1 MTGAERHYVGLISG
15 TSADGVDA
23 VVVRLTQNS
32 GAPTI
37 QTLASLT
44 APYSAELKQGI
55 LATTHAQASISLDA
69 LGVLDHDIALT
80 FAEAANAVMTASGL
94 SAKDIT
100 AIGSHGQTLRHR
112 PDITSRFTM
121 QAGDPNIIVEKTGCT
136 VVADFRRRDMAAG
149 GQGAPLAPIIH
160 HALWA
165 SSIDTASN
173 ATAVLNLGGI
183 ANVTL
188 LHPSHEVLAWDT
200 GPASCL
206 MDAWCAKHQG
216 QPYDANGAW
225 AATGNVD
232 AALLEAFMHDP
243 YFQRP
248 FPKSTG
254 REYFN
259 MDWLSAFDLTTKNI
273 EDVQRTLLAFT
284 AKSIAHELS
293 QSKQPIERLIACG
306 GGVHNAA
313 LMHALSDAL
322 PETTVQSSAAWGVD
336 PDYVEAI
343 AFAWMAH
350 QTINHL
356 PSNVPSVTGAEGAR
370 ILGGIYLT

>member
-1 MTGAERHYVGLISG
+1 MTQTTRHYIGLISG

-23 VVVRLTQNS
+23 VVVRLTQSNP
-32 GAPTI
+32 PTFE
-37 QTLASLT
+37 TLAAL
-44 APYSAELKQGI
+44 AMPYSAELKQRI
-55 LATTHAQASISLDA
+55 LATTSAQASIALDD
-69 LGVLDHDIALT
+69 LGALDHDIALA
-80 FAEAANAVMTASGL
+80 FSAAANAAMNAAGLQASE
-94 SAKDIT
+94 IT

-112 PDITSRFTM
+112 PDIASRFTM
-121 QAGDPNIIVEKTGCT
+121 QAGDPSLMAERTGCT

-165 SSIDTASN
+165 SSSEASAN
-173 ATAVLNLGGI
+173 TTAVLNLGGI

-188 LHPSHEVLAWDT
+188 LSADQEVLAWDT

-216 QPYDANGAW
+216 QPFDANGAW
-225 AATGNVD
+225 AATGKVD
-232 AALLEAFMHDP
+232 HELLEAFMRDP
-243 YFQRP
+243 YFQRT

-259 MDWLSAFDLTTKNI
+259 MDWLSAFDVSTK
-273 EDVQRTLLAFT
+273 EAQDVQRTLLAFT
-284 AKSIAHELS
+284 AQSIAHELARS
-293 QSKQPIERLIACG
+293 AQPVTRLIVCG
-306 GGVHNAA
+306 GGVHNVE
-313 LMHALSDAL
+313 LMRALSDAL
-322 PETTVQSSAAWGVD
+322 PDTGVQSSAASGVD
-336 PDYVEAI
+336 PDYVEAV

-356 PSNVPSVTGAEGAR
+356 PSNLPSVTGAQGAR
-370 ILGGIYLT
+370 ILGGIYPK